1 MGLKFLLL
9 LRFGLVNL
17 VAFALLGAAWAQGLV
32 AKVIN
37 ADVTNMV
44 VLICAVFITG
54 LILAGYRLWKVSQQL
69 NAAYNFNPKEVEQEY
84 FEQANK
90 YELNNPE
97 LNSIIDNPD
106 VIIADTRSFKEYSE
120 AHIPRAVH
128 LDLFAF
134 HWIDTTKNGIENF
147 NDQAR
152 KLFSF
157 LGVTPEKKV
166 IFYDSVS
173 GMLAARGV
181 WMLMYFSHQN
191 VSMLDGG
198 ITKWKK
204 ENLPTETKA
213 NNFKP
218 SNFLGKINPEIISG
232 FEHIRDN
239 LDNLKI
245 IDARSTGEYDGT
257 IVRAAQTGHI
267 PNSINIDWNQNISED
282 GTFKND
288 DELSKMYDIPK
299 DSEIVT
305 YCQGAYRAANSFLV
319 LKKLGFQN
327 VKVYLGSWGE
337 WGNNLKLPIE

>member
-1 MGLKFLLL
+1 M
-9 LRFGLVNL
+9 
-17 VAFALLGAAWAQGLV
+17 
-32 AKVIN
+32 
-37 ADVTNMV
+37 
-44 VLICAVFITG
+44 LIST
-54 LILAGYRLWKVSQQL
+54 S
-69 NAAYNFNPKEVEQEY
+69 
-84 FEQANK
+84 
-90 YELNNPE
+90 E
-97 LNSIIDNPD
+97 LNSILNDPD

-120 AHIPRAVH
+120 GHIPGSVH

-134 HWIDTTKNGIENF
+134 HWIDTTKQGIDNF

-152 KLFSF
+152 RLFSF
-157 LGVTPEKKV
+157 LGVTTEKKIV
-166 IFYDSVS
+166 FYDSVS

-191 VSMLDGG
+191 VFMLNGG

-204 ENLPTETKA
+204 DNFLLETKA

-218 SNFLGKINPEIISG
+218 SEFLGKVNPEIISG
-232 FEHIRDN
+232 FEYIQDN

-245 IDARSTGEYDGT
+245 IDARSTGEYDGS
-257 IVRAAQTGHI
+257 IVRAAQTGHV
-267 PNSINIDWNQNISED
+267 PRSINIDWNQNISED

-288 DELSKMYDIPK
+288 DELSQMYDFPK

-337 WGNNLKLPIE
+337 WGNNMDLAVEE

>member
-1 MGLKFLLL
+1 M
-9 LRFGLVNL
+9 
-17 VAFALLGAAWAQGLV
+17 
-32 AKVIN
+32 
-37 ADVTNMV
+37 
-44 VLICAVFITG
+44 LISI
-54 LILAGYRLWKVSQQL
+54 S
-69 NAAYNFNPKEVEQEY
+69 
-84 FEQANK
+84 
-90 YELNNPE
+90 E
-97 LNSIIDNPD
+97 LNSILNDSNI
-106 VIIADTRSFKEYSE
+106 IIADTRSFKEYSE
-120 AHIPRAVH
+120 GHIPGAVH

-134 HWIDTTKNGIENF
+134 HWIDTTKQGIENF

-152 KLFSF
+152 KLLSF

-191 VSMLDGG
+191 VLILNGG

-204 ENLPTETKA
+204 ENLPLETKP

-218 SNFLGKINPEIISG
+218 SEFLGEANPEIISG

-245 IDARSTGEYDGT
+245 IDARSIGEYDGS

-267 PNSINIDWNQNISED
+267 PNSINIDWNQNISDD
-282 GTFKND
+282 GTFKSD
-288 DELSKMYDIPK
+288 EELSKMYDIPK

-305 YCQGAYRAANSFLV
+305 YCQGAYRAANSYLV

-337 WGNNLKLPIE
+337 WGNKPELPIE

>member
-1 MGLKFLLL
+1 M
-9 LRFGLVNL
+9 
-17 VAFALLGAAWAQGLV
+17 
-32 AKVIN
+32 
-37 ADVTNMV
+37 
-44 VLICAVFITG
+44 LIST
-54 LILAGYRLWKVSQQL
+54 S
-69 NAAYNFNPKEVEQEY
+69 
-84 FEQANK
+84 
-90 YELNNPE
+90 E

-120 AHIPRAVH
+120 GHIPGAVH

-147 NDQAR
+147 NDQSR

-218 SNFLGKINPEIISG
+218 SNFLGKINPEILSG

-245 IDARSTGEYDGT
+245 IDARSSGEYDGS

-267 PNSINIDWNQNISED
+267 PNSVNIRLE
-282 GTFKND
+282 
-288 DELSKMYDIPK
+288 SK
-299 DSEIVT
+299 
-305 YCQGAYRAANSFLV
+305 
-319 LKKLGFQN
+319 
-327 VKVYLGSWGE
+327 YL
-337 WGNNLKLPIE
+337 

>member
-1 MGLKFLLL
+1 M
-9 LRFGLVNL
+9 
-17 VAFALLGAAWAQGLV
+17 
-32 AKVIN
+32 
-37 ADVTNMV
+37 
-44 VLICAVFITG
+44 LIST
-54 LILAGYRLWKVSQQL
+54 S
-69 NAAYNFNPKEVEQEY
+69 
-84 FEQANK
+84 
-90 YELNNPE
+90 E
-97 LNSIIDNPD
+97 LNSILNDPD
-106 VIIADTRSFKEYSE
+106 IIIADTRSFKEYYE
-120 AHIPRAVH
+120 DHIPGSVH

-134 HWIDTTKNGIENF
+134 HWIDTTKQGIENF
-147 NDQAR
+147 NSQAR
-152 KLFSF
+152 TLLSF
-157 LGVTPEKKV
+157 LGVTSEKKI

-204 ENLPTETKA
+204 ENLSLEIKA

-218 SNFLGKINPEIISG
+218 SKFLGKINPDIISG

-257 IVRAAQTGHI
+257 VVRAAQTGHI
-267 PNSINIDWNQNISED
+267 PNAINIDWNRNLRED
-282 GTFKND
+282 GIFKSD

-319 LKKLGFQN
+319 LKKLGFKN

-337 WGNNLKLPIE
+337 WGNSTVLPIE